1 MRAKWQP
8 LKAMWGK
15 GIFVLG
21 CKRGEHIWL
30 LMAKI
35 LREMKKADGEQGWG
49 SGSMAEQ
56 GRRAFAYKQGVDLG

>member
-1 MRAKWQP
+1 M
-8 LKAMWGK
+8 
-15 GIFVLG
+15 LG